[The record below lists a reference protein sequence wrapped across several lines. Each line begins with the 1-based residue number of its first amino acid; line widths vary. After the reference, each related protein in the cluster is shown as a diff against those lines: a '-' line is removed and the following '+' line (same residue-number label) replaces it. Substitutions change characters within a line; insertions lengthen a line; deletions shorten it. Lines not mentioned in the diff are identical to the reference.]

1 MMYNYGFYFGQ
12 PWWLLGSI
20 LLVPIV
26 WLALRNLNSLSP
38 LRRWC
43 AIILRCIVVLLLVV
57 LLARPNLTRKSK
69 NLTVL
74 IVLDKSQSISQ
85 ELQEQS
91 LEYLSQALGDKIV
104 PDQIAV
110 IDVAETASISKLP
123 STDIDIRARNT
134 TLTGGQTKLQAGV
147 EMALAIAPP
156 NTAVRILLITEGNE
170 TAGDLKAA
178 AQTAAANNIPIDI
191 LPIRYQ
197 YKNEVVFKR
206 LVAPSKAR
214 SNQTVSLRF
223 ILSSTSHS
231 NGKLQLNLNDKQID
245 LVPDSD
251 ELNLPVELQQGT
263 NVVTVSVPVGTSG
276 IHEFEA
282 TYIPDD
288 NTQDKIVQNNVA
300 SAITTVTGPGHVLVV
315 DTDGKSAESMLKA
328 LEASNIDARPI
339 MASEFPDSLA
349 NLMDTDAIILVNT
362 DCSNFTFAQ
371 QEMIC
376 SYVNDLGGGLVM
388 TGGPSSFGAGG
399 WIGSPVAEILPVD
412 LDPPQQKKLPKG
424 ALVLIMH
431 ACEMPNGNY
440 WGKMVASSAVQT
452 LSRLDLVGV
461 LAQNWQGVGID
472 NWIYP
477 LSEAGDKSEVLSA
490 INLMQMGDMQSLHA
504 HVQEAYKALNECDA
518 AQKHIIV
525 ITDGD
530 PQDPSDELLKSC
542 VESGI
547 TISTVG
553 IFPHQ
558 QSDLMRLQRVADA
571 TGGQAYDVRNPNEL
585 PQIFIKEAMVVR
597 RNLINEQT
605 FTPQLVY
612 SLSEITK
619 GLSSNYPELDGYI
632 ITGPKG
638 GLNQIILN
646 SQENDPILAICQSG
660 MGRCAAF
667 TSSIDSRWA
676 QSWLGWSNF
685 ETFWE
690 QVVRWAGKPS
700 QSTDCEITTDIQ
712 DKKVTVN
719 VEAIDNQG
727 KFLQFSDIDGRVIS
741 PDVEVEELEL
751 VQVGPGQ
758 YSASFDAKGSGSYI
772 VNMRYKKIG
781 EPDKIYMTDTAV
793 TIPFAPEFR
802 DLSDNMPL
810 LTHVSEMTNG
820 RMLSSDPNQANLF
833 DYTGLKFPETPL
845 PLIRP
850 LMLIWLALFLLDVAV
865 RRLAL
870 DFKAM
875 SRRMIQ
881 VISRK
886 TVQKAETT
894 LDKLK
899 ITRKQV
905 QDQFK
910 IRSRDAAA
918 SRKYVPDEKF
928 KGDLPVSKVED
939 KKPSQPEVKKEE
951 SKPDKKA
958 KQEDVTH
965 IQRLLN
971 AKKKSSEQ
979 KKDN

>member
-26 WLALRNLNSLSP
+26 VMAMRNLNSLSP
-38 LRRWC
+38 IRRWC
-43 AIILRCIVVLLLVV
+43 AIILRCIVVLLLVI

-69 NLTVL
+69 NLTVI
-74 IVLDKSQSISQ
+74 IVLDRSQSISQ
-85 ELQEQS
+85 ELQEKS
-91 LEYLSQALGDKIV
+91 LEYLANALGDSIQPNQV
-104 PDQIAV
+104 AVVDIAE
-110 IDVAETASISKLP
+110 AASISKLP
-123 STDIDIRARNT
+123 TTGVDLKQRNT
-134 TLTGGQTKLQAGV
+134 TLNGGQTKLEAGI

-156 NTAVRILLITEGNE
+156 NTAVRILLVTEGNE

-178 AQTAAANNIPIDI
+178 ALTAAANNIPIDI
-191 LPIRYQ
+191 LPIQYQ

-223 ILSSTSHS
+223 ILSSTSRS
-231 NGKLQLNLNDKQID
+231 KGKLQLNLNDKQID
-245 LVPDSD
+245 LVPDSED
-251 ELNLPVELQQGT
+251 VTLPVELEPGT
-263 NVVTVSVPVGTSG
+263 NVVSVSVPVGTSG

-282 TYIPDD
+282 IYIPDD
-288 NTQDKIVQNNVA
+288 NTQDKIVQNNIA
-300 SAITTVTGPGHVLVV
+300 SSITTVTGPGHVLVV
-315 DTDGKSAESMLKA
+315 DTDGQSSLSMLKA
-328 LEASNIDARPI
+328 LEESNIDARHM
-339 MASEFPDSLA
+339 MASEFPDSLSK
-349 NLMDTDAIILVNT
+349 LMDTDAVILVNT
-362 DCSNFTFAQ
+362 DCGNFTFAQ
-371 QEMIC
+371 QEIIC

-412 LDPPQQKKLPKG
+412 LDPPQKKQLPKG

-431 ACEMPNGNY
+431 ACEMPQGNY
-440 WGKMVASSAVQT
+440 WGKLVASSAVQT
-452 LSRLDLVGV
+452 LSRLDLVGI
-461 LAQNWQGVGID
+461 LAYNWQGAGLDEWV
-472 NWIYP
+472 YP
-477 LSEAGDKSEVLSA
+477 LSEVGDKSEVLAS
-490 INLMQMGDMQSLHA
+490 INLMQMGDMPSLHN
-504 HVQEAYKALNECDA
+504 HLQQAYNELKKCDA
-518 AQKHIIV
+518 AQKHVIV

-530 PQDPSDELLKSC
+530 PQDPSDALLKSC

-547 TISTVG
+547 TVSTVG

-558 QSDLMRLQRVADA
+558 QSDFLRLKRVADA
-571 TGGQAYDVRNPNEL
+571 TGGQAYDVKNPNEL

-597 RNLINEQT
+597 RNLINEHT

-619 GLSSNYPELDGYI
+619 GLSANYPDLDGYI

-676 QSWLGWSNF
+676 GNWLGWSNF

-700 QSTDCEITTDIQ
+700 QSSDCEITTDVQ

-719 VEAIDNQG
+719 VEAIDDQG
-727 KFLQFSDIDGRVIS
+727 KFIQFSDIDGRVIS
-741 PDVEVEELEL
+741 PDVEVDDIEL

-758 YSASFDAKGSGSYI
+758 YSATFDAKGSGSYI

-781 EPDKIYMTDTAV
+781 EPDKVYITDTAV
-793 TIPFAPEFR
+793 TIPFAPEFS

-810 LTHVSEMTNG
+810 LAQVSEMTNG

-833 DYTGLKFPETPL
+833 DYTGLKFPETQL

-865 RRLAL
+865 RRLAF

-875 SRRMIQ
+875 SRRMLQ
-881 VISRK
+881 VLFIKKKQK
-886 TVQKAETT
+886 TETT

-905 QDQFK
+905 HDQFK
-910 IRSRDAAA
+910 IRSKDAAA
-918 SRKYVPDEKF
+918 SRKYVPDEKY
-928 KGDLPVSKVED
+928 KGDLPISKVQD
-939 KKPSQPEVKKEE
+939 KKPEVKKEE
-951 SKPDKKA
+951 PKPDKKA
-958 KQEDVTH
+958 KEEDASH
-965 IQRLLN
+965 IQRLLK
-971 AKKKSSEQ
+971 AKKKSGEQ
-979 KKDN
+979 RNDNQN

>member
-26 WLALRNLNSLSP
+26 WLAMRNLNSLNP
-38 LRRWC
+38 VRRWC
-43 AIILRCIVVLLLVV
+43 AIILRCVVVLLLVI

-69 NLTVL
+69 NLTVI
-74 IVLDKSQSISQ
+74 IVLDRSQSISQ
-85 ELQEQS
+85 ELQEKS
-91 LEYLSQALGDKIV
+91 LEYIANALGKSIQPNQVAVVD
-104 PDQIAV
+104 IAE
-110 IDVAETASISKLP
+110 AASISKLP
-123 STDIDIRARNT
+123 TTDVDLKQRNT
-134 TLTGGQTKLQAGV
+134 TLNGGQTKLEAGI

-156 NTAVRILLITEGNE
+156 NTAVRILLVTEGNE

-178 AQTAAANNIPIDI
+178 ALTASANNIPIDI
-191 LPIRYQ
+191 LPIQYQ

-223 ILSSTSHS
+223 ILSSTSRS
-231 NGKLQLNLNDKQID
+231 KGKLQLNLNDKQID
-245 LVPDSD
+245 LVPDSED
-251 ELNLPVELQQGT
+251 VTLPVELEPGT

-288 NTQDKIVQNNVA
+288 NTQDKIVQNNIA
-300 SAITTVTGPGHVLVV
+300 SSITTVTGPGHVLVV
-315 DTDGKSAESMLKA
+315 DTDGQSSLSMLKA
-328 LEASNIDARPI
+328 LEESNIDARHM
-339 MASEFPDSLA
+339 MAAEFPDSLSS
-349 NLMDTDAIILVNT
+349 LMDTDAVILVNT
-362 DCSNFTFAQ
+362 DCGNFTFAQ
-371 QEMIC
+371 QEIIC

-412 LDPPQQKKLPKG
+412 LDPPQKKQLPKG

-431 ACEMPNGNY
+431 ACEMPQGNY
-440 WGKMVASSAVQT
+440 WGKLVASSAVQT
-452 LSRLDLVGV
+452 LSRLDLVGI
-461 LAQNWQGVGID
+461 LAYNWQGAGLDEWV
-472 NWIYP
+472 YP
-477 LSEAGDKSEVLSA
+477 LSEVGDKSEVLSS
-490 INLMQMGDMQSLHA
+490 INLMQMGDMPSLHN
-504 HVQEAYKALNECDA
+504 HLQQAYDKLKACDA
-518 AQKHIIV
+518 AQKHVIV

-530 PQDPSDELLKSC
+530 PQDPSDALLKSC

-547 TISTVG
+547 TVSTVG

-558 QSDLMRLQRVADA
+558 QSDFLRLKRVAEA
-571 TGGQAYDVRNPNEL
+571 TGGQAYDVKNPNEL

-619 GLSSNYPELDGYI
+619 GLSANYPDLDGYI

-646 SQENDPILAICQSG
+646 SQENDPVLAICQSG

-676 QSWLGWSNF
+676 SNWLGWSNF

-700 QSTDCEITTDIQ
+700 QSSDCEITTDVQ

-719 VEAIDNQG
+719 VEAIDDQG
-727 KFLQFSDIDGRVIS
+727 KFIQFSDIDGRVIS
-741 PDVEVEELEL
+741 PDVEVDDIEL

-758 YSASFDAKGSGSYI
+758 YSATFDAKGSGSYI

-781 EPDKIYMTDTAV
+781 EPDKVYITDTAV

-810 LTHVSEMTNG
+810 LAQVSEMTNG

-833 DYTGLKFPETPL
+833 DYTGLKFPETQI

-850 LMLIWLALFLLDVAV
+850 LMLIWLALFLVDVAV
-865 RRLAL
+865 RRLAF

-875 SRRMIQ
+875 SRRIVR

-886 TVQKAETT
+886 KTQKTETT

-905 QDQFK
+905 HDQFK
-910 IRSRDAAA
+910 IRSKDAAA

-928 KGDLPVSKVED
+928 KGDLPISKVED
-939 KKPSQPEVKKEE
+939 KKPEVKKEE
-951 SKPDKKA
+951 PKPDKKA
-958 KQEDVTH
+958 KEEDASH
-965 IQRLLN
+965 IQRLLK
-971 AKKKSSEQ
+971 AKKKSGEQ
-979 KKDN
+979 RNDNQN

>member
-1 MMYNYGFYFGQ
+1 MMYNYGFNFGQ

-26 WLALRNLNSLSP
+26 WMAIRNLNSLTP
-38 LRRWC
+38 VRRWC
-43 AIILRCIVVLLLVV
+43 AIILRCIVVLLLVI

-69 NLTVL
+69 NLTVI
-74 IVLDKSQSISQ
+74 IVLDRSQSISQ
-85 ELQEQS
+85 ELQEKS
-91 LEYLSQALGDKIV
+91 LEYLANALGKSIQPNQVAVVD
-104 PDQIAV
+104 IAE
-110 IDVAETASISKLP
+110 AASISKLP
-123 STDIDIRARNT
+123 TTDVNLKQRNT
-134 TLTGGQTKLQAGV
+134 TLNGGQTKLEAGI

-156 NTAVRILLITEGNE
+156 NTAVRILLVTEGNE

-178 AQTAAANNIPIDI
+178 ALTAAANNIPIDI
-191 LPIRYQ
+191 LPIQYQ

-214 SNQTVSLRF
+214 SSQTVSLRF
-223 ILSSTSHS
+223 ILSSTSRS
-231 NGKLQLNLNDKQID
+231 KGKLQLNLNDKQID
-245 LVPDSD
+245 LVPDSED
-251 ELNLPVELQQGT
+251 VTLPVELEPGT

-288 NTQDKIVQNNVA
+288 NTQDKIVQNNIA
-300 SAITTVTGPGHVLVV
+300 SSITTVTGPGHVLVV
-315 DTDGKSAESMLKA
+315 DTDGQSSLSMLKA
-328 LEASNIDARPI
+328 LEESNIDARHM
-339 MASEFPDSLA
+339 MAAEFPDSLSS
-349 NLMDTDAIILVNT
+349 LMDTDAVILVNT
-362 DCSNFTFAQ
+362 DCGNFTFAQ

-376 SYVNDLGGGLVM
+376 SYVNDLGGGFVM

-412 LDPPQQKKLPKG
+412 LDPPQKKQLPKG

-431 ACEMPNGNY
+431 ACEMPQGNY
-440 WGKMVASSAVQT
+440 WGKLVASSAVQT
-452 LSRLDLVGV
+452 LSRLDLVGI
-461 LAQNWQGVGID
+461 LAYNWQGAGLDEWV
-472 NWIYP
+472 YP
-477 LSEAGDKSEVLSA
+477 LSEVGDKSEVLAA
-490 INLMQMGDMQSLHA
+490 INLMQMGDMPSLHN
-504 HVQEAYKALNECDA
+504 HLQQAYDELKKCDA
-518 AQKHIIV
+518 AQKHVIV

-530 PQDPSDELLKSC
+530 PQDPSDALLKSC

-547 TISTVG
+547 TVSTVG

-558 QSDLMRLQRVADA
+558 QSDLLRLKRVADA

-619 GLSSNYPELDGYI
+619 GLSSSYPDLDGYI

-676 QSWLGWSNF
+676 GNWLGWSNF

-700 QSTDCEITTDIQ
+700 QSSDCEISTDIQ

-719 VEAIDNQG
+719 VEAIDDEG
-727 KFLQFSDIDGRVIS
+727 KFIQFSDIDGRVIS
-741 PDVEVEELEL
+741 PDVEVEDIEL

-758 YSASFDAKGSGSYI
+758 YSATFDAKGSGSYI

-781 EPDKIYMTDTAV
+781 EPDKIYITDTAV

-810 LTHVSEMTNG
+810 LAQVIEMTNG

-833 DYTGLKFPETPL
+833 DYTGLKFPETQL

-865 RRLAL
+865 RRLAF

-875 SRRMIQ
+875 SRRMVQ
-881 VISRK
+881 VISGK
-886 TVQKAETT
+886 KVQKAETT

-905 QDQFK
+905 HDQFK
-910 IRSRDAAA
+910 MRSKDTAA

-928 KGDLPVSKVED
+928 KGDLPISKVED
-939 KKPSQPEVKKEE
+939 KKPSATEIKKEE
-951 SKPDKKA
+951 PKSDKKS
-958 KQEDVTH
+958 KQEEASH
-965 IQRLLN
+965 IQRLLK
-971 AKKKSSEQ
+971 AKKKSGEQ
-979 KKDN
+979 LNDN